1 MYTALLDQLRMNG
14 NGYVIQPI
22 NPEHLIDRF
31 AGKLDFG
38 RERMKVQ
45 NDAVR
50 IVQRMKRDW
59 MTYGRRP
66 AGICGAALIL
76 AARMNNFRR
85 TPREMVYVVKVNE
98 VTILR
103 RLDEFKV
110 TDVASLTVDRF
121 RERIEREEGQTSRSH
136 TPDDGID
143 PPAFYNKDKRRKKRK
158 RQQKDIE
165 LDDDGDDLGDQ
176 PNPSRDL
183 TETSG
188 AAPTEHTQALQSTKV
203 AKHAQKKK
211 DRRKMPPPPVP
222 LDPNLPQTPEPSIS
236 TSQGGSNSEDSDL
249 PSTATPSTQLSATGP
264 RTKRP
269 RGRPRGKSQPL
280 DADDQR
286 DIATALADP
295 FNLEGENLQTVIES
309 ANIEDSIDNS
319 TPPPTAQQGGEPMAQ
334 HRTEVPMTQ
343 DIGEDEF
350 EDDAEVRACLL
361 GPEEVEL
368 KTRIWTQHNADWIR
382 AQAAKRLKHE
392 MAVANGTYKPRKTRV
407 RRRHRIGD
415 LTQYAAE
422 MGEGWEERLE
432 SGQGIADS
440 AEASVKMMLAKRGY
454 SSKMNFDI
462 LKDVYTPSVS
472 SSSRR
477 TSIAGAGSP
486 GSGLEPSSPLPT
498 TVTSAGESARS
509 PQGATKVAN
518 LESGEVVAQQKEFD
532 GLTGVIEKKIDE
544 KDEEEEDDEEEEE
557 EEEEEDEDVTAG
569 RDEDEDDDDV
579 YEAAGDMSD

>member
-1 MYTALLDQLRMNG
+1 MYTALLEQLRMNG

-98 VTILR
+98 VTILK

-110 TDVASLTVDRF
+110 TDVAALTVDRF
-121 RERIEREEGQTSRSH
+121 RERIEREENRMSRAH
-136 TPDDGID
+136 TPDDGND
-143 PPAFYNKDKRRKKRK
+143 PPAFYNKDKPKKKRK
-158 RQQKDIE
+158 RKQKE
-165 LDDDGDDLGDQ
+165 VNFDDDGDDLGDQ
-176 PNPSRDL
+176 PTPSREV
-183 TETSG
+183 TQTPE
-188 AAPTEHTQALQSTKV
+188 AAPSEQTQALQKSKT
-203 AKHAQKKK
+203 AKGASKKK
-211 DRRKMPPPPVP
+211 DKRKMPPPPIP
-222 LDPNLPQTPEPSIS
+222 LDPNLLQTPEPSTS
-236 TSQGGSNSEDSDL
+236 TGQGGSSSEDSDL
-249 PSTATPSTQLSATGP
+249 PSTAAPTNQTPGTGP
-264 RTKRP
+264 RTKRQ
-269 RGRPRGKSQPL
+269 RGRPKGKSQPL
-280 DADDQR
+280 NPDDQR

-295 FNLEGENLQTVIES
+295 FSMEGDNLQMVIES
-309 ANIEDSIDNS
+309 ANIEENTDSR
-319 TPPPTAQQGGEPMAQ
+319 TPPPTAQHAAESTPQS
-334 HRTEVPMTQ
+334 RIDVPMTQ
-343 DIGEDEF
+343 DIGDDEF
-350 EDDAEVRACLL
+350 EDDPEVRNCLL

-407 RRRHRIGD
+407 RRRQRIGD

-486 GSGLEPSSPLPT
+486 GSGLEPSSPVPT
-498 TVTSAGESARS
+498 TATSAGETGQS
-509 PQGATKVAN
+509 PRGATNPASP
-518 LESGEVVAQQKEFD
+518 ESGEVVAQQKEFD
-532 GLTGVIEKKIDE
+532 GLTSVMEKKMDE
-544 KDEEEEDDEEEEE
+544 HDEEEEDDDEEDD
-557 EEEEEDEDVTAG
+557 EEEDEEDVAAG
-569 RDEDEDDDDV
+569 RDDDDDDDV
-579 YEAAGDMSD
+579 YEAAGDISD